1 LEKENWNIEYA
12 WIKAHAG
19 NYGNEL
25 ADRLAKEAVRN
36 SVICY
41 NRFPKSEI
49 ERQEREKSI
58 EKWQKNGKTPLKDR

>member
-1 LEKENWNIEYA
+1 LEKENWNIEYS

-25 ADRLAKEAVRN
+25 AKEAARN
-36 SVICY
+36 SDICY

-49 ERQEREKSI
+49 EQQERDKSI
-58 EKWQKNGKTPLKDR
+58 EK